1 MAYIVGD
8 VACKVDGLSV
18 VDCADELRDDEGT
31 RAGDDTCCDR
41 RSVDASRDVRSAR
54 TSFSLRSEPRT
65 YMAAG
70 FQSAESYRRSSS
82 RGVAAG
88 CPASGASVASAYA
101 RAEGTK
107 TSSMN
112 CSPLLVAKKGV
123 STCSVKQSMRA
134 RFAGERSINV
144 KRCPKNA
151 SGLSVAS
158 ELMASSHR
166 AA

>member
-41 RSVDASRDVRSAR
+41 RSVDAFEGREKRAHVVLASIRAQDVHGRG
-54 TSFSLRSEPRT
+54 LPV
-65 YMAAG
+65 
-70 FQSAESYRRSSS
+70 RRVVQAQQLE
-82 RGVAAG
+82 GVAAG